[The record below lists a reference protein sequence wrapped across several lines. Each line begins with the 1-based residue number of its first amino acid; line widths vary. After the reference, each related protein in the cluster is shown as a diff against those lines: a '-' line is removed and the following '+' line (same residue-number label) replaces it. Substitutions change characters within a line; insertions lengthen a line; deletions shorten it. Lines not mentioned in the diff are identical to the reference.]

1 MYRMVD
7 LIERK
12 KRGGELTE
20 AQLRFF
26 VAGVMD
32 GSIPDYQTSALLM
45 AIRLCGMTARET
57 AELTLAMARSGR
69 MDDLSDLSAV
79 TADKHSTGGVSDST
93 SLVVL
98 PVLAAC
104 GVTVCKASGRGLGF
118 TGGTIDKLESIPG
131 FRVDLTNEE
140 RRRIARECGAVLTG
154 ATAELAPVD
163 KILYALRDVT
173 ATVDSL
179 PLIASSVMSKKLAGG
194 AAHILLDVKYGSGAL
209 MKTAEDAVALS
220 KSMAEIGARLGRDTA
235 CLISSME
242 QPLSPYVG
250 CNLEVRAVMR
260 VLRGEVNRLFKVSRE
275 LTARLLVMCGK
286 AENVEEGARMFEECV
301 ASGRAEAKLL
311 EMVRL
316 QGGDVSVLEKAEE
329 RLPCAPISRK
339 IAAPTDGYVQSIDCE
354 RVGVCCCLLG
364 GGRREKG
371 DEIDHGAGLIYYP
384 EVGARFRKGQTVAEL
399 FTSDRSKLDEAEQEI
414 VKSFTPGSG
423 KPAEPALFY
432 ALVDRNGIQRRQTP
446 SVG

>member
-20 AQLRFF
+20 AQLKFF
-26 VAGVMD
+26 VSGVTD

-45 AIRLCGMTARET
+45 AIRLCGMTERET
-57 AELTLAMARSGR
+57 ADLTLAMALSGET
-69 MDDLSDLSAV
+69 DDLSDLSAV

-93 SLVVL
+93 TLIVL

-131 FRVDLTNEE
+131 FRVDLTNGE
-140 RRRIARECGAVLTG
+140 RKRIARECGAVLTA

-220 KSMAEIGARLGRDTA
+220 ESMAKIGSRLGRDTA

-260 VLRGEVNRLFKVSRE
+260 VLRGEVNRLFEVSRE

-286 AENVEEGARMFEECV
+286 AENAEEGRRMFEACI
-301 ASGRAEAKLL
+301 ADGRAKAKLP

-329 RLPCAPISRK
+329 MLPCAPISRK
-339 IAAPTDGYVQSIDCE
+339 IVAATDGYVQRIDCE

-371 DEIDHGAGLIYYP
+371 DAIDHGAGLIYYP
-384 EVGARFRKGQTVAEL
+384 EVGAYFRKGQIVAEL
-399 FTSDRSKLDEAEQEI
+399 FASDEKKLDEAESEI
-414 VKSFTPGSG
+414 AKSLTLGSE
-423 KPAEPALFY
+423 KLATPALFY
-432 ALVDRNGIQRRQTP
+432 ALVSRDG
-446 SVG
+446 VEKY